1 MIQYIYLL
9 IEIEMTKH
17 KQRFPHFKRRGIYTR
32 IRNPCKT
39 YPKTKKNKEKANSKL
54 LQVKKIPNLE
64 GNFPGE
70 TSTNTTWASATVGG
84 NGLWSNMWGA
94 NSASSTCL
102 HTLGRVTHDTPSLPL
117 EEPRVKQEKLSGN
130 ETERGTHS
138 QGPGSLLG
146 YSLASHHL
154 LGSN

>member
-17 KQRFPHFKRRGIYTR
+17 KQRFSHFKRRGIYTLT
-32 IRNPCKT
+32 RNSCKT
-39 YPKTKKNKEKANSKL
+39 DPQTKEKANSKL

-64 GNFPGE
+64 VNFPGE

-117 EEPRVKQEKLSGN
+117 EEPRVKQEKLPGN

-146 YSLASHHL
+146 YSIASHHL
-154 LGSN
+154 IGSN